1 MVVVLLLKAISTKQT
16 ANFAVIHQPSP
27 WGEGGRRIAP
37 LGWGGKFSS
46 HYYNNI
52 KPELFHLITVLRRSV
67 SLRLGHAPALN
78 VHRTFIHYRRAASLP
93 SRGSLEKFLLHFKI
107 YREHCANQYSVW
119 GCDKIVHSAF
129 CRLRAVLLRCS
140 KRKRA
145 VDIVPTNTQS
155 EVVTK
160 LFTVH
165 FADWELY
172 LCTAPIEKCAVGDFS
187 QP

>member
-1 MVVVLLLKAISTKQT
+1 MRGRLAADCAARMRWQIFIS
-16 ANFAVIHQPSP
+16 
-27 WGEGGRRIAP
+27 
-37 LGWGGKFSS
+37 L
-46 HYYNNI
+46 YNNI
-52 KPELFHLITVLRRSV
+52 KPELFQLITVLRRSF

-119 GCDKIVHSAF
+119 DCDKIVHSAF
-129 CRLRAVLLRCS
+129 CRLGAVFLRCS
-140 KRKRA
+140 KQKMWCGHFANRLSLY
-145 VDIVPTNTQS
+145 PQS
-155 EVVTK
+155 EVEIK